1 MEASP
6 KKETISVLIVEDDED
21 DFLLTSEMLEEIGHG
36 RFVADWVRTY
46 DEAVDRI
53 CGNHYDICLLD
64 YRLGSHNGLELLRQT
79 KEMRCQ
85 APVILLTG
93 QGDEEVDLEAMRAG
107 AADFLVKGDIDAID
121 LDRSIRYAIQKDQME
136 TERINL
142 IRAREA
148 REQAE
153 AANQAKD
160 DFLAMVSHELRNP
173 LNSMLGWV
181 SILRNKKNDNET
193 YDRALD
199 AIERSAKV
207 QNKLVNDL
215 LDISRIANGNLWI
228 ERQPV
233 PLVPVVEA
241 AIDEVYPAANDK
253 NIVLDVKLD
262 RSIGIVMGDPN
273 RLNQAINNL
282 LQNAIKFTPN
292 GGSITITLSAAETG
306 VSLSIADTGKGISK
320 DFLPFVFERYRQA
333 NETAE
338 RSSGLGLGLA
348 ITRHIIDLHGGTLS
362 VDSPGEGLGATFTI
376 TLPLIS
382 TREDRPAG

>member
-233 PLVPVVEA
+233 PLVPVVES

-253 NIVLDVKLD
+253 NIDLDVKLD